1 MHAQVVELIIYS
13 ASCINHAGPYGN
25 QQVVRMYEKYGSISD
40 RQRVFDGFSDKVMVS
55 WNAVRML
62 TTYV

>member
-1 MHAQVVELIIYS
+1 
-13 ASCINHAGPYGN
+13 
-25 QQVVRMYEKYGSISD
+25 MYEKYGSISD